1 MEAQVLLNAPARS
14 IARQRS
20 ELAGLVEPHG
30 TGSGCNHD
38 AEERPSMI
46 EELQLPWL
54 GGRWLGVPSDCTLE
68 LPGARSRTAGA
79 RFRAFGNFA
88 CLRFGLGLWCGC

>member
-1 MEAQVLLNAPARS
+1 VEAQVLLNVPARS

-30 TGSGCNHD
+30 TGSGRNYD
-38 AEERPSMI
+38 VVERPSMI

-54 GGRWLGVPSDCTLE
+54 GGDVVS
-68 LPGARSRTAGA
+68 
-79 RFRAFGNFA
+79 
-88 CLRFGLGLWCGC
+88 CGYGRL